1 MNAVSSLTSDIAM
14 AREAVAKRM
23 SGIDPHDIK
32 AQRIAYDAFSE
43 NDPLPEVAGQAELT
57 MGGVQCL
64 GLMPKGSSGDH
75 IVLWLHGGG
84 YVMGSSRSH
93 KGLASQIAHHA
104 GMSTVLPDYRLAP
117 EHKFPAP
124 LEDAVSVYQAVLGE
138 GVKPQNVILAGD
150 SAGGGLAV
158 MTAMKLREE
167 GVELPAGMLLLSP
180 WVDMA
185 TSGWSIEAKAQ
196 RDPFV
201 TRGSLQMR
209 MQQYLGDK
217 SMHDPAVDVLKA
229 DLRGLPPTMIQ
240 VGEAEILLSD
250 STSLA
255 EKLGAAG
262 VPVSLEIWPEMF
274 HVFQARYKMLDHA
287 GQAVERLGAWAK
299 AHAVNA
305 VADPA

>member
-14 AREAVAKRM
+14 AREAVAKRL
-23 SGIDPHDIK
+23 SGIDPHDLA

-43 NDPLPEVAGQAELT
+43 TDPMPEMAGQAELT

-93 KGLASQIAHHA
+93 KGLASQIAHKA
-104 GMSTVLPDYRLAP
+104 GMSTVIPDYRLAP
-117 EHKFPAP
+117 ENKFPAP
-124 LEDAVSVYQAVLGE
+124 VEDAVAVYQAVMAE
-138 GVKPQNVILAGD
+138 GVKPENIILAGD

-158 MTAMKLREE
+158 MTALKLREMKV
-167 GVELPAGMLLLSP
+167 GQPAGLMLLSP
-180 WVDMA
+180 WVDLS
-185 TSGWSIEAKAQ
+185 TSGWSIEAKAK
-196 RDPFV
+196 RDPFL
-201 TRGSLQMR
+201 TRGALQMR
-209 MQQYLGDK
+209 TQQYLGDC

-229 DLRGLPPTMIQ
+229 DLRGLPPAFIQ

-250 STSLA
+250 STALA

-274 HVFQARYKMLDHA
+274 HIFQARYKMLDHA
-287 GQAVERLGAWAK
+287 AQAVERLGAWAR
-299 AHAVNA
+299 AHAVTSVSNP
-305 VADPA
+305 V